1 VNTTEY
7 STTELIPLILG
18 GRDDLY
24 EEIVRRYQREVW
36 QVVSTLL
43 YDRGPAEDL
52 VQQVFVNAYFALSSF
67 RPDMD
72 FGPWIRTI
80 ARNAVREELRG
91 QARQQRRLETYRQ
104 MLEARLA
111 DDRGAEAREQ
121 ATREALDRCRA
132 RLPEREAAA
141 VRMRYDE
148 GKGFDE
154 IGAALGGSSAAMRNL
169 LCRARSRL
177 RECIEKGGYGP

>member
-1 VNTTEY
+1 MNTTDY
-7 STTELIPLILG
+7 STNELIPLILG
-18 GRDDLY
+18 GRADLY
-24 EEIVRRYQREVW
+24 EEIVRRYQQEVW

-67 RPDMD
+67 RPGMD
-72 FGPWIRTI
+72 FGPWVRTI
-80 ARNAVREELRG
+80 ARNAVREELRAR
-91 QARQQRRLETYRQ
+91 ARQERRLHTYREV
-104 MLEARLA
+104 LEARLA
-111 DDRGAEAREQ
+111 DDRGADAHHQ
-121 ATREALDRCRA
+121 ATREALRRCLA

-141 VRMRYDE
+141 VRMRYQE

-154 IGAALGGSSAAMRNL
+154 IGAALGGSNAAVRNL

-177 RECIEKGGYGP
+177 RECIERGGYEP